1 MNSKQRSYL
10 RKMAN
15 DIQPIFQIGKG
26 GIGDNTVN
34 SINEAL
40 EARELIKLTI
50 LRNSDVD
57 TKDVADE
64 ISFLTNA
71 EVISVI
77 GRKVVLYK
85 ESEDK
90 KTIKLP

>member
-40 EARELIKLTI
+40 EARELVKLTI

>member
-10 RKMAN
+10 RKLAN
-15 DIQPIFQIGKG
+15 DIKPIFQIGKD

-50 LRNSDVD
+50 LRNSDSDARD
-57 TKDVADE
+57 TANE

-71 EVISVI
+71 EVVSVI

>member
-64 ISFLTNA
+64 ISFHTNA

-90 KTIKLP
+90 KKIKLP